1 MSDRSDICRRH
12 GLAPEIADQLVG
24 ETAEELEA
32 DGAARAAVAQMLGG
46 PQVEPPVEGLA
57 PGDKPVSEYTE
68 AERAAQLES
77 LERTVRERA
86 ESDEQNRLEAQAEAN
101 RTDDQLL
108 GDAIR
113 ASAAPGAKDAAQ
125 RDFLRSI
132 HGDEPR

>member
-1 MSDRSDICRRH
+1 MSDRSAICRRH
-12 GLAPEIADQLVG
+12 GIDPRLADQLVG

-32 DGAARAAVAQMLGG
+32 DAAARAAIAQMFGG
-46 PQVEPPVEGLA
+46 PQVEPPIEGLA
-57 PGDKPVSEYTE
+57 PRDKPVAEYTE
-68 AERAAQLES
+68 AEQDAQHES

-132 HGDEPR
+132 HGDEEQ